1 MFDLNTSKIRW
12 IWWEVILF
20 IPILKNRENQ
30 TMDNN
35 GFKQSN
41 SSIIL
46 KHSVKQSFKIKQNF
60 IYTTLKFFIHF
71 IVIFR
76 TIYPN
81 LTLNQL
87 YKKFT
92 QSVFFPR
99 LRYRYCMLNMMIESG
114 LHLLITQLQ
123 ISERKFWL
131 DNLLK
136 IIQKCQS

>member
-1 MFDLNTSKIRW
+1 M
-12 IWWEVILF
+12 ILF

-60 IYTTLKFFIHF
+60 IYTTLNFIINIH
-71 IVIFR
+71 VLFR

-87 YKKFT
+87 YKIFT
-92 QSVFFPR
+92 KTLFVPR
-99 LRYRYCMLNMMIESG
+99 LRYRYCMLNMMIEYG
-114 LHLLITQLQ
+114 LNLLITQLQ
-123 ISERKFWL
+123 ISERKF
-131 DNLLK
+131 
-136 IIQKCQS
+136 

>member
-1 MFDLNTSKIRW
+1 MFTLIHWTISW

-20 IPILKNRENQ
+20 ILILKNRENQ

-46 KHSVKQSFKIKQNF
+46 KQSVKQSFKIKQNF
-60 IYTTLKFFIHF
+60 IYTTLNFLLINIHF
-71 IVIFR
+71 LFR

-87 YKKFT
+87 YKIFT
-92 QSVFFPR
+92 KSLFFPR

-114 LHLLITQLQ
+114 LNLLITQLQ
-123 ISERKFWL
+123 ISERKFW
-131 DNLLK
+131 
-136 IIQKCQS
+136 